1 MSRRLRQVVIGASVV
16 MFTLAMVPSEALAQR
31 GRAPAPAGRAPAG
44 RAPAP
49 AGSRQAVPRPPGH
62 YPSYPS
68 HRPYY
73 PSYRPYYG
81 YGYGYYRPYYPYY
94 YSPFYWGVG
103 FGYGY
108 GYGYG
113 WGAPYWYQ
121 YPYPAPYYYDV
132 DESSARLEV
141 TPRDAQVFVDGY
153 YVGSVDDF
161 DGVFQRLHVRS
172 GEHTLEIYKEGY
184 RTIRERMDFRR
195 GETYKVRFSMEP
207 LGAGEPAPSRPV
219 PAPEPT
225 PPARD
230 ERPDRM
236 RAAPVP
242 PRGVVVRGEGGALA
256 LRVQPD
262 DAIVLVDGERWDAP
276 AGREPLVIQLEEG
289 THQIEVQKEGYRPYA
304 AEIRVRRG
312 ETVPLNINLRREI

>member
-1 MSRRLRQVVIGASVV
+1 MSRRLRQFVIGASVV
-16 MFTLAMVPSEALAQR
+16 AFALAMVPSEALAQR
-31 GRAPAPAGRAPAG
+31 GRAPAPAG
-44 RAPAP
+44 
-49 AGSRQAVPRPPGH
+49 SRQAVARPPAH
-62 YPSYPS
+62 RPSYPS

-73 PSYRPYYG
+73 PYYRPYYG

-108 GYGYG
+108 GYPYGYG

-121 YPYPAPYYYDV
+121 YPYPPYYGGYYNYD
-132 DESSARLEV
+132 EASARLEV
-141 TPRDAQVFVDGY
+141 TPKDAQVFVDGY

-195 GETYKVRFSMEP
+195 GETYKVKFTMEP
-207 LGAGEPAPSRPV
+207 LGAGEPAAARPV
-219 PAPEPT
+219 PAPDPN

-242 PRGVVVRGEGGALA
+242 PRVAVRGDGGALA
-256 LRVQPD
+256 LRVQPE
-262 DAIVLVDGERWDAP
+262 DATVLVDGERWDAP

-289 THQIEVQKEGYRPYA
+289 THQIEVQKEGYRPYT

-312 ETVPLNINLRREI
+312 ETVPLNINLRRDGN

>member
-1 MSRRLRQVVIGASVV
+1 MSRRLRQFVIGASVV
-16 MFTLAMVPSEALAQR
+16 AFALAMVPSEALAQR
-31 GRAPAPAGRAPAG
+31 GRAPAPAG
-44 RAPAP
+44 
-49 AGSRQAVPRPPGH
+49 SRQAVARPPVH
-62 YPSYPS
+62 RPSYPS

-73 PSYRPYYG
+73 PYYRPYYGYG

-108 GYGYG
+108 GYG

-121 YPYPAPYYYDV
+121 YPYPPPYYGAYYDY
-132 DESSARLEV
+132 DEASARLEV

-195 GETYKVRFSMEP
+195 GETYKVKFTMEP
-207 LGAGEPAPSRPV
+207 LGAGEPAPARPV
-219 PAPEPT
+219 PAPEPN

-236 RAAPVP
+236 RAVPVP
-242 PRGVVVRGEGGALA
+242 PRGAVRGEGGALA

-262 DAIVLVDGERWDAP
+262 DATVLVDGERWDAP
-276 AGREPLVIQLEEG
+276 ASREPLVIQLEEG
-289 THQIEVQKEGYRPYA
+289 THQIEVQKEGYRPYT

-312 ETVPLNINLRREI
+312 ETVPLNINLRRDGN